1 MISRFFASP
10 LFRRLLCCLLALA
23 TVCLCLAPALVQP
36 AFALAGVD
44 DATLAIGLLFCSW
57 AGVTFATNQGA
68 VTAVTSF
75 LNSSVNGLKACSEV
89 ASKYV
94 VDGSLALVQGVKDAF
109 QSILPDIN
117 STFRTPEGST
127 EGSLFGSTPLGVPLP
142 LSSFDSVP
150 DSSLLGSLPSYPVDL
165 LSGDSNCL
173 TVSTSKGVYSISP
186 SFLTSYPAKIGC
198 VLIDPTGDSRSYYP
212 NSILDSCTFS
222 SFTPFFVGNDF
233 YVSASYTAGKYDR
246 FSSWR
251 IYSFP
256 DVQDASFEFI
266 GVEGYKSIFKK
277 NPKITGKEVT
287 DLAFAQPSSP
297 APNPTDPTDPSEPS
311 TPTKDSILAGFKDP
325 MFWGL
330 MGMIAILKDLTGY
343 DASKIDPE
351 ALLKELYDLLHKT
364 QTVPE
369 PKPTEAPEPTP
380 TEQPQPEPKPS
391 EATKPT
397 TSPDTPTDPPSD
409 AAPTF
414 DGMMLPGLRNFFP
427 FCIPF
432 DLHDMMEALCADPEA
447 PKFTFATSFL
457 GKLYEVEID
466 LSSWDDVAVKI
477 RYMVVAIYIVSLTV
491 ATRKFIKW

>member
-10 LFRRLLCCLLALA
+10 LFRRLLCCFLALA

-36 AFALAGVD
+36 AYALAGVD

-68 VTAVTSF
+68 ATAVTSF

-198 VLIDPTGDSRSYYP
+198 VLIDPTGDSRSYYS

-256 DVQDASFEFI
+256 DVQDASFKFLDTEDQVPFKRSKEI
-266 GVEGYKSIFKK
+266 DGTQIQEITFAPGGVWEPSPDDPTQPDMSQWPGLSLAALLAILANQNSNDPNLDPEKLIEGLRQALRGS
-277 NPKITGKEVT
+277 GGGGGSSVT
-287 DLAFAQPSSP
+287 DPTTP
-297 APNPTDPTDPSEPS
+297 PTDPGSSGDVTDAP
-311 TPTKDSILAGFKDP
+311 
-325 MFWGL
+325 
-330 MGMIAILKDLTGY
+330 
-343 DASKIDPE
+343 PE
-351 ALLKELYDLLHKT
+351 
-364 QTVPE
+364 
-369 PKPTEAPEPTP
+369 
-380 TEQPQPEPKPS
+380 
-391 EATKPT
+391 
-397 TSPDTPTDPPSD
+397 
-409 AAPTF
+409 F
-414 DGMMLPGLRNFFP
+414 NNMMLPGLKDFFP

-432 DLHDMMEALCADPEA
+432 DIYNMMGALCADPVA

-457 GKLYEVEID
+457 GQVYSVDID
-466 LSSWDDVAVKI
+466 LSAWDNVAVVV
-477 RYMVVAIYIVSLTV
+477 RYMVVAIYIVALAV